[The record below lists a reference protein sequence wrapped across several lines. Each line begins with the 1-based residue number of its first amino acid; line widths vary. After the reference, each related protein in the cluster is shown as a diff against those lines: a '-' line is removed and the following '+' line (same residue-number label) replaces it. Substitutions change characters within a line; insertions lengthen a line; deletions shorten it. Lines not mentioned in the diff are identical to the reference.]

1 MLPGNKDQGDGN
13 RSSRLVLKQTTYKD
27 GITPD
32 YMYPMSRRPRGQA
45 FIINNKKFLPASGM
59 QKYPR
64 NGTDVDAEALDKLF
78 SALEFETKVYHNQT
92 TKEITNIFD
101 YYAAMDHSNYD
112 CIICAVLTHGEE
124 GLIYSTDGKIMIK
137 ELTTKFRCKSLR
149 GIPKLF
155 FFQAC
160 QGRFL
165 CEYLLLTRISQ
176 TWWPSVGSI
185 LQ

>member
-1 MLPGNKDQGDGN
+1 MLGSPDEGDGN
-13 RSSRLVLKQTTYKD
+13 QNSRYRLSPSTYKD
-27 GITPD
+27 SITPH
-32 YMYPMSRRPRGQA
+32 YMYPMTNRPRGQA
-45 FIINNKKFLPASGM
+45 FIINNKTFLPGSGM

-64 NGTDVDAEALDKLF
+64 NGTDVDAEALEKLF
-78 SALEFETKVYHNQT
+78 RSLEFETLQYRNKSS
-92 TKEITNIFD
+92 KEIINIFD

-137 ELTTKFRCKSLR
+137 DLTTKFRCKNLR

-160 QGRFL
+160 QGKL
-165 CEYLLLTRISQ
+165 
-176 TWWPSVGSI
+176 
-185 LQ
+185 